1 MSIFPKSTFKL
12 SRRDNYIKTSDLAK
26 FFSIEPRQLNQ
37 ILTTMGWIEKQH
49 YIWWVPTELGK
60 RNGAVVHK
68 IRNSR
73 VRYVYWEKSIMQNEA
88 LIEIIK
94 STVRSYI
101 ENDTYENFIKEQFE
115 AEGYT
120 VWHYSKDKTQMEKNK
135 NITLVAKRNKKILL
149 IHCRDNMLDIS
160 VDELKRFQE
169 QRDNFKIENPV
180 FEEYELTLHYTMSG
194 FFLTEDAYAY
204 VEENSG
210 DITYEVVKGVSENN
224 WMDAL
229 LLQNAAA

>member
-73 VRYVYWEKSIMQNEA
+73 VRYVYWEKSIMQNET
-88 LIEIIK
+88 LIKMVK

-115 AEGYT
+115 SEGYT
-120 VWHYSKDKTQMEKNK
+120 VWHYAKDKTQMEKNK

-180 FEEYELTLHYTMSG
+180 FEEYELTLHYRMSG
-194 FFLTEDAYAY
+194 FFLTEEAYQY
-204 VEENSG
+204 VQENSA
-210 DITYEVVKGVSENN
+210 DITYKVVKGVSENN

-229 LLQNAAA
+229 LLQNAVA

>member
-1 MSIFPKSTFKL
+1 MSIFPKHTFQL
-12 SRRDNYIKTSDLAK
+12 SKRDNYIKTSDLAK

-37 ILTTMGWIEKQH
+37 ILTTMGWIEKEH

-60 RNGAVVHK
+60 KNGAVVHK
-68 IRNSR
+68 IKNSR
-73 VRYVYWEKSIMQNEA
+73 VRYVYWEKSVMQNET
-88 LIEIIK
+88 LIEMIK

-115 AEGYT
+115 SKGYT
-120 VWHYSKDKTQMEKNK
+120 VWHYSKDKTQMEKNR

-149 IHCRDNMLDIS
+149 IHCRDNLLDIS

-204 VEENSG
+204 VEENSS

>member
-1 MSIFPKSTFKL
+1 MSIFPKNTFKL
-12 SRRDNYIKTSDLAK
+12 SKRNNYIKTSELAK

-37 ILTTMGWIEKQH
+37 ILTTMGWIEKKH

-60 RNGAVVHK
+60 KNGAVVHQIK
-68 IRNSR
+68 NSR
-73 VRYVYWEKSIMQNEA
+73 VRYVYWEKTTMENEA
-88 LIEIIK
+88 LIEMIK

-101 ENDTYENFIKEQFE
+101 ENDTYENFIKELFE
-115 AEGYT
+115 SDGYT

-160 VDELKRFQE
+160 VDELKRFQT

-180 FEEYELTLHYTMSG
+180 FEEYDLTLHYSMSG

-204 VEENSG
+204 VEENSA
-210 DITYEVVKGVSENN
+210 DITYEVVKGVSENH
-224 WMDAL
+224 WMDEL

>member
-1 MSIFPKSTFKL
+1 MSIFPKHTFQL
-12 SRRDNYIKTSDLAK
+12 SKRDNYIKTSDLAK

-37 ILTTMGWIEKQH
+37 ILTTMGWIEKEH

-60 RNGAVVHK
+60 KNGAVVHK
-68 IRNSR
+68 IKNSR
-73 VRYVYWEKSIMQNEA
+73 VRYVYWEKSVMQNET
-88 LIEIIK
+88 LIEMIK

-115 AEGYT
+115 SKGYT
-120 VWHYSKDKTQMEKNK
+120 VWHYSKDKTQMEKNR

-149 IHCRDNMLDIS
+149 IHCRDNLLDIS

-204 VEENSG
+204 VEANSS

>member
-60 RNGAVVHK
+60 KNGAIVHK

-73 VRYVYWEKSIMQNEA
+73 VHYVYWEKSIMQNET
-88 LIEIIK
+88 LIKMVK

-115 AEGYT
+115 SEGYT
-120 VWHYSKDKTQMEKNK
+120 VWHYAKDKTQMEKNK

-194 FFLTEDAYAY
+194 FFLTEAAYAY
-204 VEENSG
+204 VEANKG
-210 DITYEVVKGVSENN
+210 DITYKVVKGVSENH

-229 LLQNAAA
+229 LLQNAVA